1 MRKRFGEAVIAPDG
15 PIDRAA
21 LAAAVFA
28 DAAARRDL
36 EAIVHPFIDKATR
49 AAIAAAPPASV
60 VVIDAALLVETD
72 GRRRYDLDG
81 LLVVDC
87 PEELAIER
95 LVASRAMSEPAARAR
110 LRAQAPRADRLRSAD
125 YVILNIGSLAELE
138 AMAEAAW
145 GWVGSLAGAG
155 LPG

>member
-15 PIDRAA
+15 SIDRVA

-95 LVASRAMSEPAARAR
+95 LVASRAMSEPTARAR
-110 LRAQAPRADRLRSAD
+110 LRAQAPRADRLRAAD